1 MGMIPTLLNIYARN
15 QRFHHNRKSQEQ
27 ERLAAEKRRAAD
39 RDEATRS
46 SNETNFQNEIKD
58 NTPKP
63 NRVSR
68 SPASPFSKFRMS

>member
-15 QRFHHNRKSQEQ
+15 QRFHHSRRSQQQDRE
-27 ERLAAEKRRAAD
+27 AAEKKRAAD

-46 SNETNFQNEIKD
+46 SNETEFQNQIKG